1 MLELV
6 RIGETTNILGECP
19 TWSPR
24 EGALYWIDVRR
35 PALYRFDSG
44 TKETRV
50 WEMPETI
57 GSMALSRSGR
67 RLLLALKSSLSFF
80 DPDSGKFELVAAPL
94 APELRFNDG
103 RCDRQGRFWVGSM
116 DDRTRAAVGSLYR
129 VDATEGCV
137 QVEGGVH
144 VPNSLCW
151 SPDGRTMYFGDSD
164 LHTVFAYPYDPD
176 SGSIGARRP
185 FATTSASAVPDGAT
199 VDSEGFLWLT
209 EYGGWRIVR
218 YAPDG
223 RLDREIRLPLQNPTS
238 CAFGGARLDTLFVTT
253 ASQRLSPEELSR
265 QPLAGALIAMDVGV
279 RGLPEPAYAD

>member
-1 MLELV
+1 MVELI
-6 RIGETTNILGECP
+6 RIGEVTNVLGECP
-19 TWSPR
+19 TWSAE

-35 PALYRFDSG
+35 PALHRFDVATQEAG
-44 TKETRV
+44 F

-80 DPDSGKFELVAAPL
+80 DPQSGRFEAVAAPL

-116 DDRTRAAVGSLYR
+116 NDRTRAAVGALYR
-129 VDATEGCV
+129 VDGAGDCV
-137 QVEGGVH
+137 LVEGGVR

-176 SGSIGARRP
+176 SGEIGARQP
-185 FATTSASAVPDGAT
+185 FVTTPAPAVPDGAT

-223 RLDREIRLPLQNPTS
+223 RLDREIKLPFQNPTS
-238 CAFGGARLDTLFVTT
+238 CTFGGARLDTLFVTT
-253 ASQRLSPEELSR
+253 ASQRLSAEELKR
-265 QPLAGALIAMDVGV
+265 QPLAGALIAINAGV
-279 RGLPEPAYAD
+279 RGLPEPAYAG

>member
-1 MLELV
+1 MVELV

-19 TWSPR
+19 TWSPG

-35 PALYRFDSG
+35 PALHRFDTG

-80 DPDSGKFELVAAPL
+80 DPDSGEFELVAAPL

-103 RCDRQGRFWVGSM
+103 RCDRQGRFWVGSIN
-116 DDRTRAAVGSLYR
+116 DRTRAAVGALYR
-129 VDATEGCV
+129 VDGTQGCV
-137 QVEGGVH
+137 RIEDGVR

-151 SPDGRTMYFGDSD
+151 SPDGTTMYFGDSD

-185 FATTSASAVPDGAT
+185 FATTSAPAVPDGAT
-199 VDSEGFLWLT
+199 VDTEGFLWLT

-223 RLDREIRLPLQNPTS
+223 RLDREIELPFQNPTS
-238 CAFGGARLDTLFVTT
+238 CAFGGAQLDTLFVTT
-253 ASQRLSPEELSR
+253 ASQRLSAEELTR

-279 RGLPEPAYAD
+279 RGLPEPAYAG

>member
-1 MLELV
+1 MVELV

-19 TWSPR
+19 TWSPG

-35 PALYRFDSG
+35 PALHRFDTG

-80 DPDSGKFELVAAPL
+80 DPDSGEFELVAAPL

-116 DDRTRAAVGSLYR
+116 NDRTRAAVGALYR
-129 VDATEGCV
+129 VDGTQGCV
-137 QVEGGVH
+137 RIEDGVR

-151 SPDGRTMYFGDSD
+151 SPDGTTMYFGDSD

-185 FATTSASAVPDGAT
+185 FATTSAPAVPDGAT
-199 VDSEGFLWLT
+199 VDTEGFLWLT

-223 RLDREIRLPLQNPTS
+223 RLDREIELPFQNPTS
-238 CAFGGARLDTLFVTT
+238 CAFGGAQLDTLFVTT
-253 ASQRLSPEELSR
+253 ASQRLSAEELTR

-279 RGLPEPAYAD
+279 RGLPEPAYAG